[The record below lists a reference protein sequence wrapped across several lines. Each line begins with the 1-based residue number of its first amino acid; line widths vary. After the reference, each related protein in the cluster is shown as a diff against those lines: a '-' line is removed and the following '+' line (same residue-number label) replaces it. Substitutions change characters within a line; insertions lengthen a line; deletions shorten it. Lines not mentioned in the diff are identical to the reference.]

1 MSAFSETSAFFN
13 QLAQHKERPALQF
26 YNSAGQVTHLSYQ
39 ALAQACQRFSAHLAS
54 KAGGAELPQRLLIFL
69 LAGNNVSSLVA
80 YLACL
85 QQRHAIMLLD
95 ENINSYQL
103 EKLKQ
108 AYNPHFIVSVQ
119 KESEKEGGK
128 AGEHEG
134 DYREAKITHCHRDDI
149 PLDDQLALL
158 LSTSGSTGSP
168 KQVALSQANLHSN
181 AQSICAYLP
190 IQPNHTTITTLPMNY
205 SYGLS
210 VINSHLLAGACIF
223 LNQAS
228 VVDRAFWQTLETQ
241 QINSMAGVPYSWEML
256 LRLGITKKELP
267 FLHYFTQAGGKLAPK
282 RIQMLND
289 YAQANNKS
297 FFIMYGQT
305 EATARMAYLAPE
317 RVADKSESIGQ
328 AIPGGTLQLFNDKGE
343 LITNANQEGELV
355 YSGENVMLGY
365 AEQQADLANF
375 TPQTRLHTG
384 DLAYFDAQGDFFI
397 TGRKKRFIKIHGLR
411 VSLDEV
417 ENLLREN
424 QLEAHAV
431 GEDNAL
437 RVALTQ
443 SSLTE
448 QVNSSRECVSLLAS
462 LLGVHHTTIRCAL
475 VDNLLTTAN
484 GKPDYVA
491 TDELLIERLSTPK
504 K

>member
-1 MSAFSETSAFFN
+1 LSAFSETSAFFN

-26 YNSAGQVTHLSYQ
+26 YNSAGQVTQLSYQ
-39 ALAQACQRFSAHLAS
+39 ALAQACQRFSANLAS
-54 KAGGAELPQRLLIFL
+54 KAGCAELPQRQLIFL
-69 LAGNNVSSLVA
+69 LAGNNVPSLVA

-103 EKLKQ
+103 DKLKQ
-108 AYNPHFIVSVQ
+108 AYNPHIIVAEEQ
-119 KESEKEGGK
+119 G
-128 AGEHEG
+128 
-134 DYREAKITHCHRDDI
+134 EAKITPCHRSEI
-149 PLDDQLALL
+149 PLDEQLALL

-190 IQPNHTTITTLPMNY
+190 IQSDHTTITTLPMNY

-210 VINSHLLAGACIF
+210 VINSHLLAGACVF

-241 QINSMAGVPYSWEML
+241 QINSIAGVPYSWEML

-289 YAQANNKS
+289 YAQAKNKS

-317 RVADKSESIGQ
+317 HVADKSESIGQ
-328 AIPGGTLQLFNDKGE
+328 AIPGGTLQLFNEQGE
-343 LITNANQEGELV
+343 LIKSANQEGELV
-355 YSGENVMLGY
+355 YSGDNVMLGY
-365 AEQQADLANF
+365 AEQQADLAKF
-375 TPQTRLHTG
+375 TPQTRLATG

-437 RVALTQ
+437 RVAITQ
-443 SSLTE
+443 SSLTT

-491 TDELLIERLSTPK
+491 TDALLIERLSTPK